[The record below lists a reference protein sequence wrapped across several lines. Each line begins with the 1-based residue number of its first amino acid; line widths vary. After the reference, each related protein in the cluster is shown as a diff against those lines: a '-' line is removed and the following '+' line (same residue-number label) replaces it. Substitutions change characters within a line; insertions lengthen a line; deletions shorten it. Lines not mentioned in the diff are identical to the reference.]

1 MGQIHVKADLLA
13 KLKEFAKDD
22 DMSPEEIKAM
32 EKAGASEELM
42 EALNTRNVHYD
53 EKTDTVIFT
62 TRKNNEPQ
70 PKTENNEKKETD
82 DRPWY
87 KSTLVGI
94 GAGAAVGASI
104 GSIVPGLGTI
114 GGAIVGGVATALT
127 ACNFGSDEPNS
138 AADVYNQTIVEVST
152 TFLMTIEEKTTE
164 INNGNNDEIV
174 ALLQTLVDMLHE
186 NNKIS
191 IENNA
196 LLIKILGALTTQ
208 NLDNADIK
216 AFLQEALKILN
227 QLATTTGELKEEQ
240 KAQRA
245 LLNSFLDELKNLGT
259 MLEGNKELFLQLLHV
274 VKEGNAENTE
284 LLTAILNQIK
294 IAQNKNR
301 DMSAENKALLQAI
314 LDKLSTMDAK
324 TQENFVTIINQLS
337 QGNQINAKI
346 LAKLTQVLGKLDK
359 IDENQSKFFA
369 VVVAKFDKLNASQQA
384 NLEKFLDAIAS
395 NTSAINKNTTVA
407 KATYELVAK
416 LLDKVDELKNNSNV
430 NVDAILEAIANIS
443 TGENVD
449 LTTVETLL
457 QQLLQSSEMN
467 NKVLTDIKSKLDAV
481 AVALNGIKLALGEGH
496 EKILQ
501 KLEEILNK
509 IPNGCKCDI
518 SEILVKL
525 DILIKSIQENPND
538 DNKHEGILDDL
549 EDLFN

>member
-53 EKTDTVIFT
+53 EKTDTVIFA
-62 TRKNNEPQ
+62 TRKNNESQ

-87 KSTLVGI
+87 KSPLVGI
-94 GAGAAVGASI
+94 GAAVAVGASI
-104 GSIVPGLGTI
+104 GSIIPGIGTI
-114 GGAIVGGVATALT
+114 GGAIVGGLAAALT
-127 ACNFGSDEPNS
+127 SCATGDEPS
-138 AADVYNQTIVEVST
+138 
-152 TFLMTIEEKTTE
+152 MTIINNSKTDVNLELTVKVEQKITE
-164 INNGNNDEIV
+164 IDNGKNDEVV

-191 IENNA
+191 VENNA
-196 LLIKILGALTTQ
+196 LLIKILDALTTQ

-216 AFLQEALKILN
+216 AFLQEALKILT

-259 MLEGNKELFLQLLHV
+259 MFEGNKELFLQLLHV

-294 IAQNKNR
+294 IAQNENR

-324 TQENFVTIINQLS
+324 TQKNFVTIINQLS

-449 LTTVETLL
+449 LSTVEKLL
-457 QQLLQSSEMN
+457 QDLLKSSEMN
-467 NKVLTDIKSKLDAV
+467 NKVLTDIDSKLDAV
-481 AVALNGIKLALGEGH
+481 AVTLNGIKLALGEGH
-496 EKILQ
+496 EKILK
-501 KLEEILNK
+501 KLDEILNK

-518 SEILVKL
+518 SEILIKL